1 MCIRDSKKTDQNIS
15 NMYANREPRFYASVV
30 YQGRSWFK
38 KWMNGNPNYIVDFS
52 AGGGNDLSNGDNV
65 KTGYMLGKFKNRTV
79 NHASGDTQSWKRV
92 SIIYRLAEFYL
103 FYAEALNETDP
114 SNPDI
119 IKYIDMVRELSL
131 IHIWIVPNANNE
143 SCNAAQKTLFLR
155 QKSSATVLYFFKT
168 VPS

>member
-1 MCIRDSKKTDQNIS
+1 MEKRTNPRDVNSCYGTIGPSQDAVDMFFMGNGLAINDPNSGYDETGFGAVENHCYDPDYKDKKTDQNIS

-92 SIIYRLAEFYL
+92 SI
-103 FYAEALNETDP
+103 
-114 SNPDI
+114 S
-119 IKYIDMVRELSL
+119 
-131 IHIWIVPNANNE
+131 
-143 SCNAAQKTLFLR
+143 
-155 QKSSATVLYFFKT
+155 
-168 VPS
+168 